1 MDCGSHVVGCCF
13 AKLYGQANAFYNAR
27 EYDDKHYRTGVGRK
41 LRRHIDNGRIRVCG
55 LLCLTDGIENGH
67 VKNCLSALAGSYAAD
82 DVRSIGQHL
91 FGVEFSLMA
100 GNTLHEKARIL
111 ID

>member
-1 MDCGSHVVGCCF
+1 MLH
-13 AKLYGQANAFYNAR
+13 ARHIQNRNAFCDAHNKR
-27 EYDDKHYRTGVGRK
+27 KLRVNSLENRVSRK

-67 VKNCLSALAGSYAAD
+67 VNNCLSALAGSYAAD